1 MDFLHEDIL
10 VHEPFHILSV
20 THLMLIEAKN
30 VSSKRYVEQSIH
42 FVASAHFL

>member
-10 VHEPFHILSV
+10 VHKPSHIVSV
-20 THLMLIEAKN
+20 THLMLIEPKN
-30 VSSKRYVEQSIH
+30 VSNKHYVEQSIH